1 MPKATRHWTFEKFG
15 ILPEKFRSIR
25 YGINGGLMLYFFPHI
40 KLLL

>member
-1 MPKATRHWTFEKFG
+1 MLKATRHWTFERFG

-25 YGINGGLMLYFFPHI
+25 YGIKDGLMLYFFLHI